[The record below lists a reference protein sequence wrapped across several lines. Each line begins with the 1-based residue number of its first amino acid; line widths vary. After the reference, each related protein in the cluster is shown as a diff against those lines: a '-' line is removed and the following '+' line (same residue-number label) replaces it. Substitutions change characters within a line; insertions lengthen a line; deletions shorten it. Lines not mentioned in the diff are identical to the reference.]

1 MGSDA
6 LSYPVVGVF
15 GKCCA
20 GKDLVTRWLTE
31 RGWQEINVDHA
42 GHEALHAEHDAV
54 CAAFGAEILMD
65 PQDPTSPIDR
75 GRLGARVF
83 RDRRERARLEAI
95 IHPPMV
101 AAVTERV
108 AAARTTSPV
117 VINAALLIPMNL
129 HVLCDTV
136 VLVQAPLLRRLQR
149 ARERDSHRMSV
160 IRMLRR
166 VWAQRGLHTQAIA
179 GSADIITVENGG
191 TVAQLFASLDT
202 IPQLQEQAGEPTQ
215 LWSRTKS

>member
-6 LSYPVVGVF
+6 LTYPVVGVF

-42 GHEALHAEHDAV
+42 GHEALHTEHDAV
-54 CAAFGAEILMD
+54 CAAFGVEILTD
-65 PQDPTSPIDR
+65 PEDSSSPIDR
-75 GRLGARVF
+75 GKLGARVF
-83 RDRRERARLEAI
+83 RDPRERARLEAI

-101 AAVTERV
+101 AAVRERV
-108 AAARTTSPV
+108 ATARTTAPV
-117 VINAALLIPMNL
+117 VINAALLIHMNL

-136 VLVQAPLLRRLQR
+136 ILVQAPLLRRLQR
-149 ARERDSHRMSV
+149 ARERDRHRLSTL
-160 IRMLRR
+160 RMIRR
-166 VWAQRGLHTQAIA
+166 VWAQRGLHTQAIT

-191 TVAQLFASLDT
+191 TLAQLYGRLET